1 MKINITEQKENT
13 VLKREEIVAELD
25 YENRAT
31 PSKAELQLA
40 FSKQL
45 NVPPEKIEIS
55 KVMSDTGISK
65 GKVWVKSWKEKTIE
79 LYGKKKEEKP
89 KEEKPPEAPAEE
101 KKEVPKEEKPVKKKE
116 EPKKEEPPKEGEK

>member
-55 KVMSDTGISK
+55 KIMSDTGISK

-89 KEEKPPEAPAEE
+89 PEAPKEE
-101 KKEVPKEEKPVKKKE
+101 KKEAPKEEKPVEKKE
-116 EPKKEEPPKEGEK
+116 GKKEEPPKEGEK